1 MSKYF
6 LSLTILLLFNT
17 CFNTEVGEIIKLPEP
32 KREGGMPLYQAL
44 SLRKSLRNF
53 DPSIKVSYET
63 LSQALWSC
71 YGVREG
77 NYRVIPAAKAWYTFV
92 IYLFV
97 EDGVYKYNPIEH
109 SILKIIDGD
118 HREITGTQKAIV
130 TKARINF
137 LFIADLNM
145 KGRAPEDKTIRR
157 EIVKA
162 DIGNITMALSLFAA
176 ANNMKGVIR
185 GELSQQA
192 IFEFLNLNSNDYYM
206 PLAFSLGY

>member
-6 LSLTILLLFNT
+6 LSLTILLLFNI
-17 CFNTEVGEIIKLPEP
+17 CINTEVGEIIKLPEP

>member
-6 LSLTILLLFNT
+6 LSLTILLLFNI
-17 CFNTEVGEIIKLPEP
+17 CINTEVGEIIKLPEP

-145 KGRAPEDKTIRR
+145 KGRAPEDKAIRR

>member
-6 LSLTILLLFNT
+6 LSLTILLLFNI
-17 CFNTEVGEIIKLPEP
+17 CINTEVGEIIKLPEP

-192 IFEFLNLNSNDYYM
+192 IFDFLNLNSNDYYM

>member
-6 LSLTILLLFNT
+6 LSLTILLLFNI
-17 CFNTEVGEIIKLPEP
+17 CINTEVGEIIKLPEP

-145 KGRAPEDKTIRR
+145 KGRAPEDKAIRR

-192 IFEFLNLNSNDYYM
+192 IFDFLNLNSNDYYM

>member
-1 MSKYF
+1 
-6 LSLTILLLFNT
+6 
-17 CFNTEVGEIIKLPEP
+17 
-32 KREGGMPLYQAL
+32 MPLYQAL

-192 IFEFLNLNSNDYYM
+192 IFDFLNLNSNDYYM

>member
-6 LSLTILLLFNT
+6 LSLTILLLFNI
-17 CFNTEVGEIIKLPEP
+17 CINTEVGEIIKLPEP

-77 NYRVIPAAKAWYTFV
+77 NYRVIPAAKAWYTFI
-92 IYLFV
+92 IYIFL

-145 KGRAPEDKTIRR
+145 KGRAPEDKAIRR

-192 IFEFLNLNSNDYYM
+192 IFDFLNLNSNDYYM

>member
-145 KGRAPEDKTIRR
+145 KGRAPEDKKIRR
-157 EIVKA
+157 EVVKV
-162 DIGNITMALSLFAA
+162 DIGNLTMALSLFAA

-185 GELSQQA
+185 GNFDEA
-192 IFEFLNLNSNDYYM
+192 RIMEFLGLKQTDYYM